1 MNILEYQR
9 YQEKISWK
17 PFISIYHICARSLD
31 FSYVPIHW
39 HDEMELIYIKKGH
52 GIITVDFTQ
61 YQVSAGT
68 LALIIPGQL
77 HSIEQYEN
85 ESMEYENIIF
95 HPQILLSKQTDTCST
110 DYFSPL
116 MDGTLTVP
124 VLYQPGDPY
133 YGKISACVDAN
144 DEISKTNPPAYQ
156 LFIKSQLFMLF
167 YILFN
172 KCSSRNAQKKDY
184 KSLEKM
190 KLILKFVENN
200 YMEKI
205 TIEDVAKE
213 VSLSQSHFMKYFKNT
228 MGTSFIDYLNEYRLT
243 MASRLLISSDS
254 SVLDIAAEVGFD
266 NLSYFNRSCKKR
278 FQQTPREY
286 RKRYAQPELRSSY
299 HIIANNSAH
308 DPYQRTS
315 SDILWLMHS
324 DQHAHDAKKQTDDPE
339 HYPCSR
345 MLVKNRH
352 CDNEN
357 RKYMP
362 AWKCFSFCVFF
373 QHRRHVKFFIRPGRI
388 DDFPDN
394 GKSHKGHCR
403 NKYCAPEPWI
413 FVRKQHKKIERI
425 HAEYKCCQHMVQTR
439 HTVRPFRIA
448 PKRLCNFYILFFCH
462 GKNHILPRH
471 CFINAFPKSS

>member
-1 MNILEYQR
+1 MNILEYEN
-9 YQEKISWK
+9 YQEKISHGN
-17 PFISIYHICARSLD
+17 PLFPYITYLCSIPLD

-85 ESMEYENIIF
+85 KSMEYENIIF

-133 YGKISACVDAN
+133 YGEISACVDAN

-167 YILFN
+167 YTLFN

-254 SVLDIAAEVGFD
+254 SILDIAAEVGFD
-266 NLSYFNRSCKKR
+266 NLSYFNRSFKKR

-286 RKRYAQPELRSSY
+286 RKRYAQP
-299 HIIANNSAH
+299 
-308 DPYQRTS
+308 
-315 SDILWLMHS
+315 
-324 DQHAHDAKKQTDDPE
+324 
-339 HYPCSR
+339 
-345 MLVKNRH
+345 
-352 CDNEN
+352 
-357 RKYMP
+357 
-362 AWKCFSFCVFF
+362 
-373 QHRRHVKFFIRPGRI
+373 
-388 DDFPDN
+388 
-394 GKSHKGHCR
+394 
-403 NKYCAPEPWI
+403 
-413 FVRKQHKKIERI
+413 
-425 HAEYKCCQHMVQTR
+425 
-439 HTVRPFRIA
+439 
-448 PKRLCNFYILFFCH
+448 
-462 GKNHILPRH
+462 
-471 CFINAFPKSS
+471 

>member
-1 MNILEYQR
+1 
-9 YQEKISWK
+9 
-17 PFISIYHICARSLD
+17 
-31 FSYVPIHW
+31 
-39 HDEMELIYIKKGH
+39 
-52 GIITVDFTQ
+52 
-61 YQVSAGT
+61 
-68 LALIIPGQL
+68 
-77 HSIEQYEN
+77 
-85 ESMEYENIIF
+85 MEYENIIF

-133 YGKISACVDAN
+133 YGEISACVDAN

-167 YILFN
+167 YTLFN

-266 NLSYFNRSCKKR
+266 NLSYFNRSFKKR

-286 RKRYAQPELRSSY
+286 RKRYAQP
-299 HIIANNSAH
+299 
-308 DPYQRTS
+308 
-315 SDILWLMHS
+315 
-324 DQHAHDAKKQTDDPE
+324 
-339 HYPCSR
+339 
-345 MLVKNRH
+345 
-352 CDNEN
+352 
-357 RKYMP
+357 
-362 AWKCFSFCVFF
+362 
-373 QHRRHVKFFIRPGRI
+373 
-388 DDFPDN
+388 
-394 GKSHKGHCR
+394 
-403 NKYCAPEPWI
+403 
-413 FVRKQHKKIERI
+413 
-425 HAEYKCCQHMVQTR
+425 
-439 HTVRPFRIA
+439 
-448 PKRLCNFYILFFCH
+448 
-462 GKNHILPRH
+462 
-471 CFINAFPKSS
+471 